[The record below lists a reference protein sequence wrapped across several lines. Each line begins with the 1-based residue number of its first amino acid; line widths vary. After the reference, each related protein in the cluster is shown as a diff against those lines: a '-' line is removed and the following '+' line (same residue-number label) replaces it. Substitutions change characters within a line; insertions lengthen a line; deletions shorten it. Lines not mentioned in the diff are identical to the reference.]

1 MMSMQQ
7 KAFKNMV
14 DNAPANIRINK
25 EGRLLYPD
33 GTTVPLYV
41 PIHKDDRQKLFKD
54 IRDDIRPLILKLC
67 DEMFSKATEPMKRNI
82 REIESNAV
90 VVDKRLNRK
99 IEEETQNLI
108 RNFNGNLEEQRIEI
122 ENQMRLM
129 QKLRA
134 RDKSDN
140 D

>member
-67 DEMFSKATEPMKRNI
+67 DEMLSKVTEPMKRNI

-99 IEEETQNLI
+99 IEEETQNVI

>member
-54 IRDDIRPLILKLC
+54 INC
-67 DEMFSKATEPMKRNI
+67 CSKSLSWSTSTYSFGKSVIKIKPC
-82 REIESNAV
+82 ESS
-90 VVDKRLNRK
+90 D
-99 IEEETQNLI
+99 
-108 RNFNGNLEEQRIEI
+108 RIVESFGQLSTI
-122 ENQMRLM
+122 FELV
-129 QKLRA
+129 
-134 RDKSDN
+134 
-140 D
+140 

>member
-99 IEEETQNLI
+99 IEEETQNVLLDCV
-108 RNFNGNLEEQRIEI
+108 NHCKSLGYEI
-122 ENQMRLM
+122 EY
-129 QKLRA
+129 K
-134 RDKSDN
+134 
-140 D
+140 

>member
-1 MMSMQQ
+1 
-7 KAFKNMV
+7 
-14 DNAPANIRINK
+14 
-25 EGRLLYPD
+25 
-33 GTTVPLYV
+33 
-41 PIHKDDRQKLFKD
+41 
-54 IRDDIRPLILKLC
+54 
-67 DEMFSKATEPMKRNI
+67 MKRNI

-99 IEEETQNLI
+99 IEEETQNVI